1 MIDTAHIHKA
11 FDADLEKIQTRI
23 LEMAGLVEAQIADS
37 AEALHRRDVDRA
49 AEVAAADRRIDR
61 LEHEIDVEVV
71 RVLAL
76 RQPVGQDL
84 RRVIAV
90 MKIAGYLE
98 RIGDYAKN
106 NAKRVEV
113 ISQSPPFAPARGTL
127 RRMARM
133 TAEMLKDAVDSWLR
147 GDAALA
153 LDVRQRDEDV
163 DQIYNGLFRELLTHM
178 MEDARHITPA
188 MQLLFVAKNLERI
201 GDHVTNIAEQV
212 VYTLTGEMPDE
223 DRPRATTTDPGL
235 GGSGAAGQGGTG

>member
-1 MIDTAHIHKA
+1 MIESAHIHKA
-11 FDADLEKIQTRI
+11 FDADLDKIQNRI

-37 AEALHRRDVDRA
+37 AEALHRRDVEKA
-49 AEVAAADRRIDR
+49 AEVVASDRRIDD

-90 MKIAGYLE
+90 MKIAGFLE

-113 ISQSPPFAPARGTL
+113 ISQSPPFAPARSTL

-133 TAEMLKDAVDSWLR
+133 TAEMLKDSVDAWLR
-147 GDAALA
+147 GDAGLA
-153 LDVRQRDEDV
+153 RDVRLRDEDV

-201 GDHVTNIAEQV
+201 GDHVTNITEQV

-223 DRPRATTTDPGL
+223 DRPRATATAPE
-235 GGSGAAGQGGTG
+235 AAGGPGQGEAG